1 MMGDVDRYARILR
14 VLAKHGFVVL
24 DQEVVHHHDCDEVRA
39 AQLRIALEELG
50 TLFIKLGQ
58 FVASQSV
65 ALPQPYR
72 VELAKLQDD
81 IPPVAADRI
90 EAVIVRSLGAG
101 VGDLF
106 ASFDTKPLGSTSIGQ
121 VHAARLADGR
131 DVVVKVKKPGV
142 DDLVATDLSILDGL
156 VRRLPPMSASC
167 APCRPTASCRS
178 SSER

>member
-72 VELAKLQDD
+72 VELASSRTISHLS
-81 IPPVAADRI
+81 PR
-90 EAVIVRSLGAG
+90 
-101 VGDLF
+101 
-106 ASFDTKPLGSTSIGQ
+106 TGS
-121 VHAARLADGR
+121 
-131 DVVVKVKKPGV
+131 
-142 DDLVATDLSILDGL
+142 
-156 VRRLPPMSASC
+156 RR
-167 APCRPTASCRS
+167 
-178 SSER
+178 